1 MDEDTDTHPKLYF
14 EYLIQLELRI
24 CKPVLT
30 SIILTIQIEL
40 MQVSSQIVV
49 ITKRLFQINNS

>member
-1 MDEDTDTHPKLYF
+1 MKIEIPHPKLYF

-24 CKPVLT
+24 LKPVLT
-30 SIILTIQIEL
+30 CIILTIQIEL
-40 MQVSSQIVV
+40 MQASSQIVV

>member
-1 MDEDTDTHPKLYF
+1 MKIQIPQPKLYI
-14 EYLIQLELRI
+14 ECVIQLELRI

-30 SIILTIQIEL
+30 YIILTIQIEL

-49 ITKRLFQINNS
+49 IIKWLFQNNSS